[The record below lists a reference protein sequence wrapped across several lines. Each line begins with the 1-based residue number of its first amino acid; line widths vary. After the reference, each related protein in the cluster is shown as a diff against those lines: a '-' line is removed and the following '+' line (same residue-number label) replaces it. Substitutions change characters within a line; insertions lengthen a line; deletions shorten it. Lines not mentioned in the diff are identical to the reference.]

1 MESDQ
6 MELRTERLLLR
17 PMSLDEARAV
27 DRGKR
32 DGRAWSP
39 GYPAEGDVEI
49 ARFVLR
55 NPPRGDLEWLFGT
68 RQIVDRRTGLV
79 VGALGF
85 FGPPDETG
93 TVEIGYGVVPEARG
107 RGVATEAVAA
117 LLAFA
122 DGRPEVRKVVASTD
136 LDNFASQRVLL
147 KSGLRPVR
155 ADEQKRYY
163 ERPSG

>member
-1 MESDQ
+1 VEPDR

-17 PMSLDEARAV
+17 PMPLDEAQAV
-27 DRGKR
+27 DRGER
-32 DGRAWSP
+32 DGRSWSP

-49 ARFVLR
+49 ARVVLR
-55 NPPRGDLEWLFGT
+55 NPPRDDLETLFGT

-79 VGALGF
+79 IGALGF

-107 RGVATEAVAA
+107 QGVATEAVAA

-136 LDNFASQRVLL
+136 LDNFASQRVLV
-147 KSGLRPVR
+147 KSGLRPVH
-155 ADEQKRYY
+155 ADEQKRFY